1 MAAAITLRH
10 SLRPL
15 WCSPARP
22 AQTLNRLKGNK
33 LSFKRRPKRKNV
45 SKKKKKAERAIAK
58 KISLFHK
65 IPDACMVCK
74 EAFDK
79 KNREQA
85 FTWNVVVKREQ
96 GVVNL
101 YCPSCW
107 DHAMD
112 VVKKHNPEE
121 EHEV

>member
-1 MAAAITLRH
+1 MRRGEPSQGAETA
-10 SLRPL
+10 
-15 WCSPARP
+15 SPAYRSP
-22 AQTLNRLKGNK
+22 RMPFDPDSA
-33 LSFKRRPKRKNV
+33 V
-45 SKKKKKAERAIAK
+45 AKKKKKAERAIAK